1 MASNSTINPAP
12 SVITNIFNPEL
23 WNDTD
28 KAITTISPLP
38 DDPVS
43 LGGAGRPTDNTMT
56 GQNTYNAPI
65 NYTADFPIMRDFKWF
80 LLGAVFLSGQTT
92 LSEPLSS
99 IYLWDLTTIG
109 NKTITFPNASV
120 DLEGVSI
127 TFRRHLIANYQL
139 LSASPNINN
148 ISSLTDTHV
157 ILDANVITTIITC
170 AYNGSSYQWF
180 ATYSK
185 S

>member
-43 LGGAGRPTDNTMT
+43 LVFNANNTMT

-65 NYTADFPIMRDFKWF
+65 NYYSIPIMEDYKWY

-127 TFRRHLIANYQL
+127 TFRRHLIPDYQL

-148 ISSLTDTHV
+148 ISSLTDTYV
-157 ILDANVITTIITC
+157 ILDPNVITTIITC

-180 ATYSK
+180 MTYSK